1 MNTHVR
7 LRLFRA
13 LVVTVIA
20 LPLWV
25 TAATD
30 SLHKPVFLGS
40 TAIVAGNKLQAGDY
54 DLVVKGNQAKFERK
68 GTVVAE
74 VPCTWKTLAAK
85 ADHDGVDID
94 HGAVTEIQF
103 KGSTQA
109 IDF

>member
-1 MNTHVR
+1 MNANVR
-7 LRLFRA
+7 SRFFTA
-13 LVVTVIA
+13 LVATGLA

-30 SLHKPVFLGS
+30 SLHKTVSLAS
-40 TAIVAGNKLQAGDY
+40 TATVAGKTLQAGDY
-54 DLVVKGNQAKFERK
+54 DLVVKGNQAKIERN

-85 ADHDGVDID
+85 ADHDGVDVD
-94 HGAVTEIQF
+94 HGAVTEIRF